1 MMANSHDSRIALY
14 AQIIERLKRGEYEVD
29 VPLDPHDEIGQLSAA
44 LRELAQTLAARSR
57 ELQSL
62 NQITARMNAGLL
74 LDEILEHLYQDFRG
88 IIPYNRIG
96 LALIEEDRRIVRSYW
111 DKSDQPVMQLE
122 KGYAAPLAGSSLE
135 TIIATGQPRILNDLV
150 AYLERKPESKSTRLI
165 LAEGIRSSLTCP
177 LLANGVPVGF
187 IFFSSIQPNTY
198 ADVHVEIFKRIA
210 QQLAVIVEKGRL
222 ASELVAQKAAIE
234 KQNQELRRLNTLKNA
249 FLGMAAHDLR
259 NPLALIQSSLA
270 LLLDPDSRFTE
281 AQREYLHRAMER
293 QAHHMLALLDDLL
306 DVTEIE
312 SESLTL
318 KLKAVDLGQFLNE
331 SVELHNELARP
342 KGTCVVLE
350 TAPPGTV
357 VADPD
362 RLDQLMDNLISNAVK
377 YSPPGST
384 VRVSAERLDSGWR
397 VSVKDEG
404 PGITEQDRQRL
415 FHDFARLSARPTGGE
430 KSIGLGLAIARR
442 IVDAHGGQIGVDS
455 EPGHGATFWFT
466 LPGRET

>member
-1 MMANSHDSRIALY
+1 MTANSHDSRIALY

-44 LRELAQTLAARSR
+44 LRELAQTLAAHSR

-88 IIPYNRIG
+88 ILPYNRIG
-96 LALIEEDRRIVRSYW
+96 LALIEDDGQIVRSYW
-111 DKSDQPVMQLE
+111 DKSDQTVMQLE

-270 LLLDPDSRFTE
+270 LLLDPDSHFTE

-384 VRVSAERLDSGWR
+384 VRVSAHRLDSGWR

-442 IVDAHGGQIGVDS
+442 IVDAHGGQVGVDS